1 MVPDALGLAG
11 FTLGKP
17 DGCQFLVLL
26 VSQIPPLAVSVPALV
41 HHLLHE
47 RGTAVG
53 LAAAASVR
61 GSHLA
66 FELCFQLL
74 DAALGLLVL
83 LNDRLRALDDLGS
96 RLHASTSE
104 ASPYAPR
111 CPFGRPAHL
120 TLIRGSINGILVEQ
134 QLLHPEGERQE
145 PG

>member
-83 LNDRLRALDDLGS
+83 LNDRLRALDDLGPGLGLGHLGLGLRRALLGPEGMELLGLGS
-96 RLHASTSE
+96 RLL
-104 ASPYAPR
+104 
-111 CPFGRPAHL
+111 HL
-120 TLIRGSINGILVEQ
+120 PG
-134 QLLHPEGERQE
+134 LLEFLQ
-145 PG
+145 